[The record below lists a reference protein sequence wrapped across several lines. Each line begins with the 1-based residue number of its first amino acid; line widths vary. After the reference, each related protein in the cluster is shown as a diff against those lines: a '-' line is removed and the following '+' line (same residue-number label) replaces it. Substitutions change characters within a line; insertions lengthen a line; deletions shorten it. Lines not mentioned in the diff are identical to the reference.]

1 MTSFPKK
8 LSCKYTYVKVYICVC
23 MVMHV
28 RDGLSWL
35 KTNILVTKF
44 DPPKQKNPSS
54 APTLWIM
61 PPCLKPLFLMIVFI
75 T

>member
-28 RDGLSWL
+28 RDSLSWL
-35 KTNILVTKF
+35 KTNIWVTKF
-44 DPPKQKNPSS
+44 DPPKQKKS
-54 APTLWIM
+54 
-61 PPCLKPLFLMIVFI
+61 
-75 T
+75 